1 MAEVLPIRPLDS
13 SRKRLRLK
21 PILVDARRAA
31 AMLGVGLRT
40 LRTMDAAGRLPAP
53 VRLSPGCVRWR
64 LAELRD
70 WAEAN
75 CPDRAEWI
83 ARKIIL
89 KHPYQR

>member
-1 MAEVLPIRPLDS
+1 MAEIIPIRPLDS
-13 SRKRLRLK
+13 ANKRRRLK

-70 WAEAN
+70 WTEAGA
-75 CPDRAEWI
+75 PDRATWE
-83 ARKIIL
+83 ARKTIL
-89 KHPYQR
+89 KHPSR

>member
-1 MAEVLPIRPLDS
+1 MADILPLRPPVADPPAEPAGVP
-13 SRKRLRLK
+13 

-31 AMLGVGLRT
+31 AMLGIGLRT

-70 WAEAN
+70 WTEAG
-75 CPDRAEWI
+75 CPDRETWE
-83 ARKIIL
+83 AR
-89 KHPYQR
+89 RAARR